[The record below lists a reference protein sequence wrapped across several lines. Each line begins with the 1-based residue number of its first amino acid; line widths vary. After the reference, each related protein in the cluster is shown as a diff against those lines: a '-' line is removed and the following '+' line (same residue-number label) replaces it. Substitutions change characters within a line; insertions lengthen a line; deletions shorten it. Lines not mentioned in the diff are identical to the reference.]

1 MDPELLEMLEEHIHS
16 FRDEAY
22 VTTLR
27 EACSRLVNSDDSED
41 YSFLIGS
48 LYGSCLFIRDSYS
61 SKPRSKEDENAFNEW
76 FYSHVNGLDLS

>member
-1 MDPELLEMLEEHIHS
+1 MDPELLEMLEEHIQS